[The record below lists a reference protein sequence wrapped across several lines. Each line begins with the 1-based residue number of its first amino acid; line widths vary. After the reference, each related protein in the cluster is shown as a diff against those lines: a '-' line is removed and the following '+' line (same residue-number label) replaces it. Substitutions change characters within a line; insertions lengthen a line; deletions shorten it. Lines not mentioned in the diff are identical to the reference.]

1 MVSSNFVCLLSRL
14 SPWPKHRTPL
24 SHLLKPKPSR
34 AVQAS
39 GQHPFEMGRDCPEI
53 ARSRETHR
61 ERESDV
67 VVSRVDGEIDL
78 DGKSLLVFRQEGK
91 PGDFGYPKLRPCIFP
106 TRESEHMK

>member
-34 AVQAS
+34 AS
-39 GQHPFEMGRDCPEI
+39 GQHPSEMGRDRPEI
-53 ARSRETHR
+53 AAVERH
-61 ERESDV
+61 RESDV

-91 PGDFGYPKLRPCIFP
+91 PGDFGYTKLRPCIFS
-106 TRESEHMK
+106 TQESNHMK

>member
-14 SPWPKHRTPL
+14 SPWPKHLTPL

-34 AVQAS
+34 AS

-53 ARSRETHR
+53 ARSRETHRER

-78 DGKSLLVFRQEGK
+78 DGKSLLVFRQAGSKANLEILG
-91 PGDFGYPKLRPCIFP
+91 
-106 TRESEHMK
+106 TRS

>member
-1 MVSSNFVCLLSRL
+1 MKWGEIVRRL
-14 SPWPKHRTPL
+14 P
-24 SHLLKPKPSR
+24 
-34 AVQAS
+34 AVERHTA
-39 GQHPFEMGRDCPEI
+39 
-53 ARSRETHR
+53 R

-106 TRESEHMK
+106 TRESKRTHEVMISI